1 MSLVT
6 FATGALGNLKQTAAI
21 APSSKQL
28 AKAMV
33 EPLRSTARR
42 CVIEFGP
49 GTGVMT
55 REILQCMPSDGIL
68 LAFEINPQFVKY
80 LRETIPD
87 DRLQVVDAAAETA
100 TAELDRRGIAEVDA
114 VVSSL
119 GIANMDTQAV
129 DAIFSPLRPYLNS
142 EGAIT
147 QFQYV
152 YRIKLQDGR
161 LEYFNTGSLMRRY
174 FSKVRSSCVWLN
186 LPPAFVITCQ
196 GAMTD
201 VSPVHG

>member
-33 EPLRSTARR
+33 DPMRSTPRR

-49 GTGVMT
+49 GTGVVT
-55 REILQCMPSDGIL
+55 REILRCMPSDSVL
-68 LAFEINPQFVKY
+68 LAFEINPQFVDY
-80 LRETIPD
+80 LRGAIPD
-87 DRLQVVDAAAETA
+87 DRLQVVSAGAETAAAEL
-100 TAELDRRGIAEVDA
+100 ERRGISEVDA

-119 GIANMDTQAV
+119 GIANMATAAV
-129 DAIFSPLRPYLNS
+129 DAIFHPLRPFLNS
-142 EGAIT
+142 RGAIT

-152 YRIKLQDGR
+152 YRIKLHDGR
-161 LEYFNTGSLMRRY
+161 VEYFNTGRFMRRY
-174 FSKVRSSCVWLN
+174 FSTVRSTCVWLN
-186 LPPAFVITCQ
+186 FPPAFVITCR
-196 GAMTD
+196 GALTD
-201 VSPVHG
+201 VSPAHS

>member
-55 REILQCMPSDGIL
+55 REILRCMPSDSIL
-68 LAFEINPQFVKY
+68 LAFEINTQFVDY

-87 DRLQVVDAAAETA
+87 GRLQVFAAGADTA
-100 TAELDRRGIAEVDA
+100 TAELERRGITEVDA

-119 GIANMDTQAV
+119 GIANMDTAAADAV
-129 DAIFSPLRPYLNS
+129 FRPLRPYLNS
-142 EGAIT
+142 QGTIT

-152 YRIKLQDGR
+152 HRIKFQAGR
-161 LEYFNTGSLMRRY
+161 AEYFDTGSFLRRH
-174 FSKVRSSCVWLN
+174 FSTVRSTCVWLN
-186 LPPAFVITCQ
+186 LPPAFVITCR
-196 GAMTD
+196 GALTD
-201 VSPVHG
+201 DSTPSD

>member
-6 FATGALGNLKQTAAI
+6 FAAGALGNLKQTAAI

-42 CVIEFGP
+42 YVIEFGP

-55 REILQCMPSDGIL
+55 REILRCMPSDGIL
-68 LAFEINPQFVKY
+68 LAFEINPQFVEY
-80 LRETIPD
+80 LRETISD
-87 DRLQVVDAAAETA
+87 ERLQVVHAAAETV

-119 GIANMDTQAV
+119 GIANMDTAAV
-129 DAIFSPLRPYLNS
+129 DAIFRPLRPYLNPD
-142 EGAIT
+142 GAIT

-152 YRIKLQDGR
+152 YRIKLHDGR
-161 LEYFNTGSLMRRY
+161 VEYFNTGSLMRRY
-174 FSKVRSSCVWLN
+174 FSRVRSSCVWLN
-186 LPPAFVITCQ
+186 LPPAFVITCR
-196 GAMTD
+196 GAVTD
-201 VSPVHG
+201 VSPARG

>member
-33 EPLRSTARR
+33 EPLRSTPRR

-49 GTGVMT
+49 GTGVVT
-55 REILQCMPSDGIL
+55 REILRCMPSDSVL
-68 LAFEINPQFVKY
+68 LAFEINPHFVDY
-80 LRETIPD
+80 LRRAIPD
-87 DRLQVVDAAAETA
+87 NRLQVVSAGAETAAAE
-100 TAELDRRGIAEVDA
+100 LKRRGISEVDA

-119 GIANMDTQAV
+119 GIANMETAAV
-129 DAIFSPLRPYLNS
+129 DAIFHPLRPFLS
-142 EGAIT
+142 SRGAIT

-152 YRIKLQDGR
+152 YRIKLHDGR
-161 LEYFNTGSLMRRY
+161 MEYFNTGSFMRRY
-174 FSKVRSSCVWLN
+174 FSTVRSSCVWLN
-186 LPPAFVITCQ
+186 FPPAFVITCR
-196 GAMTD
+196 GALTD
-201 VSPVHG
+201 VAPAHC